1 MTKSVRSVNIIV
13 RLDFMGN
20 DVCDKSIEDAINN
33 MDYNFEYSDDYVT
46 IMGSEI
52 VESFVERS

>member
-1 MTKSVRSVNIIV
+1 MTKSVRSVNILV
-13 RLDFMGN
+13 RLDFQGN

-33 MDYNFEYSDDYVT
+33 MGYNFEYSDDYVT